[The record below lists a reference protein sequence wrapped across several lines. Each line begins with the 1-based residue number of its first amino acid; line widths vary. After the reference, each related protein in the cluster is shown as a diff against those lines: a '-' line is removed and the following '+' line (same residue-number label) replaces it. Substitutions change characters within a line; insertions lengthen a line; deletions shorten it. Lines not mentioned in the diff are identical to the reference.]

1 MRGEKIGLNQI
12 LMGRNFYKGVFGD
25 NINVMLAAAAYNFKR
40 AMRLLLR
47 LLEMAIYWAKNLGTA
62 TKSMDFATAP
72 ICLWFSKPPF

>member
-1 MRGEKIGLNQI
+1 
-12 LMGRNFYKGVFGD
+12 MGRNFYKGVFGD

-47 LLEMAIYWAKNLGTA
+47 LVEMTIYWAKKLGTA

-72 ICLWFSKPPF
+72 ICL